1 MSRSLHKTLGFVF
14 PSTLSYDVTGVYG
27 SELYWE
33 TCSTFI
39 TQILLC
45 AVRKDKNE
53 NGELLAHLRPF
64 YKGMLEDIMKY
75 SLRTPIEMASKS
87 FQSELNNSLDDLDAL
102 LCNSGVCDFLLEEII
117 DNLVIVKSEKQVF
130 RALKDEIL
138 NLTNE
143 MGERYLEEIVQ
154 AHYKE
159 FYLSNSKLGIW
170 LVNEFASDLE
180 GSIPEEM
187 IHEARNLEYAGVHE
201 ASVRRQAANQQIA
214 GPVALMSAI
223 TTKSEAYAAM
233 EGSVFSLKSMSQE
246 LKADNDFIT
255 SLVRVKGE
263 VIGVLRDEYGDD
275 EAMILL
281 SLKTYKEALLH
292 CSERLLDS
300 VSFAQK
306 CIAVRS
312 NSFQFLSEA
321 VRNNYEICEIAL
333 KRSKGNWNYLSP
345 ELQEDSRLRELAGQN
360 PLIIDH
366 QEALEIL
373 KEDSSCFYQLSSGL
387 QGSSELILLACR
399 QSPEV
404 LRDLETEYWDLEFCI
419 SVIQI
424 ELSYFKIIP
433 ASIRK
438 DEVILRKLVRIFPKL
453 LFELPWRFQKNP
465 DFQNL
470 ANWGDFALS
479 QVEICSKSPG
489 TIICYDLNH
498 GLGNNLLFIH
508 AVLKKNGL
516 ALEFCSKKIRND
528 ADSVR
533 VAVNQNPEAL
543 RWASDRL
550 QKKFADI

>member
-1 MSRSLHKTLGFVF
+1 MSGSLHKTLGFVF

-33 TCSTFI
+33 TCSSFI
-39 TQILLC
+39 TQLLLC
-45 AVRKDKNE
+45 VARKDENE
-53 NGELLAHLRPF
+53 NGELLTYLRPF

-75 SLRTPIEMASKS
+75 SLRMPMEMASKS
-87 FQSELNNSLDDLDAL
+87 LQPALNNSLDELDSL
-102 LCNSGVCDFLLEEII
+102 LCDSGVCDFLLEEII

-143 MGERYLEEIVQ
+143 IGERYLEEIVQ

-187 IHEARNLEYAGVHE
+187 VHEVRNLEYAGVHE

-292 CSERLLDS
+292 CSERLRDS

-312 NSFQFLSEA
+312 GSFQFLSE
-321 VRNNYEICEIAL
+321 VLRNNYEICEIAL

-345 ELQEDSRLRELAGQN
+345 ELQEDSRLRDLAGQN

-373 KEDSSCFYQLSSGL
+373 KGDSSCFYQLSSGL
-387 QGSSELILLACR
+387 QRSSELILLACR

-453 LFELPWRFQKNP
+453 LFELPWKFQKNP

-516 ALEFCSKKIRND
+516 ALEFCSNKIRND
-528 ADSVR
+528 LDLVR

-543 RWASDRL
+543 RWASGRL
-550 QKKFADI
+550 QKKFANR